1 MKNFILIV
9 FSMGF
14 LNASLANDLSDWTTE
29 DLCRW
34 VDFVSIPEP
43 ISQEIDLR
51 EVICYVNLES
61 SQYALETPTYNDYG
75 TVFPSPL
82 IKEKKK
88 SSGLRFIFNY
98 KITL

>member
-1 MKNFILIV
+1 MKKIILLV
-9 FSMGF
+9 FSLGF
-14 LNASLANDLSDWTTE
+14 LNASLANDLSDWTSE

-34 VDFVSIPEP
+34 VDSVSIPEP

-51 EVICYVNLES
+51 EAICYENQES
-61 SQYALETPTYNDYG
+61 SQYALETPIFNEYG
-75 TVFPSPL
+75 TVFPSPA

>member
-1 MKNFILIV
+1 MKKIILLV
-9 FSMGF
+9 FTLGF
-14 LNASLANDLSDWTTE
+14 LNVSLANDLSDWTTE

-34 VDFVSIPEP
+34 VDSVSIPEP
-43 ISQEIDLR
+43 ISQEIDFR
-51 EVICYVNLES
+51 EVICYENRES
-61 SQYALETPTYNDYG
+61 SQYALETPTYNEYV
-75 TVFPSPL
+75 TVFPSPV

>member
-1 MKNFILIV
+1 MKKIILLV
-9 FSMGF
+9 FSLGF
-14 LNASLANDLSDWTTE
+14 MNVSSANDLSDWTSE

-34 VDFVSIPEP
+34 VDSVSIPDP

-61 SQYALETPTYNDYG
+61 SQYAQETPTYNEHS
-75 TVFPSPL
+75 TVFPSP
-82 IKEKKK
+82 KVKDKKK
-88 SSGLRFIFNY
+88 SSGIRFTFNY

>member
-1 MKNFILIV
+1 MVMKKIILLV
-9 FSMGF
+9 FSLGF

-34 VDFVSIPEP
+34 VDSMSIPDP

-61 SQYALETPTYNDYG
+61 SQYALETPTYNEHG

-82 IKEKKK
+82 RLKIKRNQAV
-88 SSGLRFIFNY
+88 SDLYLTTR
-98 KITL
+98 

>member
-1 MKNFILIV
+1 MKKFILIV

-14 LNASLANDLSDWTTE
+14 LNASLANDLSEWTTE

-34 VDFVSIPEP
+34 VDSVSIPDP

-51 EVICYVNLES
+51 EVICYENLES
-61 SQYALETPTYNDYG
+61 SQYALETPIFKEYG
-75 TVFPSPL
+75 TVFPSPI